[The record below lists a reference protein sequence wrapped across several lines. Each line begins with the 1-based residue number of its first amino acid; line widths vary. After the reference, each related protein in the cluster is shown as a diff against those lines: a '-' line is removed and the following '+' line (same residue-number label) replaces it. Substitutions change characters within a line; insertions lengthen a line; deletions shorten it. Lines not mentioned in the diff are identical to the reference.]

1 MDTKITNNEIKQ
13 KNRTSIFRLFRE
25 REQLSR
31 QDIVAALDLS
41 LPTVTQNLQQL
52 KAEGLIAE
60 TGTIGNTGG
69 RRARAYSLV
78 KDARTAI
85 GLDVTKNHIT
95 AVALDLS
102 GTIMATVRKAL
113 PFTRTDEY
121 YRSLGDAVSE
131 IIRQARLKE
140 EHILGVGI
148 GVPGLITPDR
158 KTVFYGAVLGFAD
171 ASCEEFS
178 KYIPYPTM
186 LCHDTN
192 TAGFAEIWNYP
203 DTPTAFYLMLS
214 ASIGGAVYIGG
225 KEYEGVNLR
234 SGEVGH
240 MTIVPGGKPCYCGN
254 RGCMDAYCAARV
266 LTSAAEGSL
275 EQFFRL
281 LKQGDPRI
289 RAVWEEYL
297 EHLTTAV
304 SNLRMLF
311 DCNIIIGGYTG
322 SFMDEYIDEL
332 RRRLAE
338 RNPFEDRADYLMP
351 CRYKTE
357 AVATGAAL
365 NYISAFLNSV

>member
-13 KNRTSIFRLFRE
+13 KNRTSIFQLFRE
-25 REQLSR
+25 RDQLSR
-31 QDIVAALDLS
+31 QDIAAALDLS

-78 KDARTAI
+78 KNARTAI
-85 GLDVTKNHIT
+85 GLDITKDHVT
-95 AVALDLS
+95 AVALDLNGS
-102 GTIMATVRKAL
+102 IIATVRRSL
-113 PFTRTDEY
+113 TFTRTDDY
-121 YRSLGDAVSE
+121 YRSLGDIVAQTV
-131 IIRQARLKE
+131 RQGRLKG

-148 GVPGLITPDR
+148 GVPGLITRDQ
-158 KTVFYGAVLGFAD
+158 KTVFYGAVLGVAD
-171 ASCEEFS
+171 VSCEEFS

-214 ASIGGAVYIGG
+214 ASIGGAVYIDG
-225 KEYEGVNLR
+225 KQYDGLNLR
-234 SGEVGH
+234 AGEAGH
-240 MTIVPGGKPCYCGN
+240 MVIVPGGKRCYCGN

-266 LTSAAEGSL
+266 LTSAADGSL
-275 EQFFRL
+275 ERFFRL

-297 EHLTTAV
+297 EHLVTAV
-304 SNLRMLF
+304 NNLRMLF
-311 DCNIIIGGYTG
+311 DCNIIIGGHTG

-332 RRRLAE
+332 RDRLAR
-338 RNPFEDRADYLMP
+338 RNPFEDAADYLMP

-365 NYISAFLNSV
+365 NYISAFLDSI